1 MNGVSGDRD
10 KVGDVFVAI
19 VEVVGRGR
27 VATGSVGSQI

>member
-19 VEVVGRGR
+19 VEVRGR